1 MFNQFPYLVV
11 SPMPTV
17 YLRKKI
23 YLSNTGKTKTL
34 NSYDLINQNEILLVV
49 KQDSTKVINQEVGL
63 LRELFVAIGQR
74 PRSRVCLV
82 IGPKRCFYIFLKM
95 VNSNSQLNLP
105 LVATAS
111 AADFEI
117 ERN

>member
-82 IGPKRCFYIFLKM
+82 IGPKRCFYFSKDGQFKFSTEPPSGGHCFGGRL
-95 VNSNSQLNLP
+95 
-105 LVATAS
+105 
-111 AADFEI
+111 
-117 ERN
+117 